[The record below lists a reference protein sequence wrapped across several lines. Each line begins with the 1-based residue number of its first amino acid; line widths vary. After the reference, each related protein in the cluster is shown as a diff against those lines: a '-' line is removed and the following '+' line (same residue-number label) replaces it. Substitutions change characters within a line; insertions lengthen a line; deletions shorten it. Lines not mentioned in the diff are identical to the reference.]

1 MLPKSTSASEAMIG
15 YPKIRNIIRRV
26 IINNFSPYSE
36 IQDNLIG
43 SKTKPI
49 DMLRCKLSF
58 FGASKYDPKSNLWT
72 RITLFQGAPLPHQ
85 LKKQD
90 ESDLLFP
97 SLSLNN

>member
-1 MLPKSTSASEAMIG
+1 MIV

-58 FGASKYDPKSNLWT
+58 FGASKYDPKSSLWT

-85 LKKQD
+85 LNEKD
-90 ESDLLFP
+90 ACNCLFP
-97 SLSLNN
+97 SLSI